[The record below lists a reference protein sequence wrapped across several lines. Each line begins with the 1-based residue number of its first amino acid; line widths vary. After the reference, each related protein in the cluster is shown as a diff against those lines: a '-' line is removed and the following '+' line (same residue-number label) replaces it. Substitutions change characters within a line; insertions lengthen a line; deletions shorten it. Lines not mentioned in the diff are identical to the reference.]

1 MKKHE
6 IIFSLL
12 KIPLDFMIVFFS
24 FFIAKNLRELWDFI
38 PWFDF
43 WIQTISFD
51 FLFKFAFL
59 AWCIYIFI
67 FFLHWLYNLK
77 VSSSKIKEFLDI
89 IIYSFYSFLIFSLIV
104 FFTRWIF
111 YEFDLPRLLI
121 IYAFFIGLFWI
132 ILWRI
137 ILNKLQFFLLNKN
150 YLQKRNILI
159 ITNTNSITDILNDIN
174 ISWIYNIVWYINKTK
189 VNDLDLK
196 YLWTDLNIEK
206 TFSINKV
213 DEILFI
219 NSDFSEKELYDIWD
233 ISRIYAIRYRY
244 ITNNFDFNKTN
255 TLVSLISKIPVIE
268 ISPTP
273 LDAWKRVLKRIFDI
287 ISSFFLIIFF
297 LPFFIIIWILIKI
310 EDPSW
315 PIIYKNLRVW
325 QKWKLFNLYKF
336 RYLKW
341 QYCIKESYWIKNEDD
356 EALNYEKELIN
367 TNSTRNWPLYKIK
380 NDPRKTK
387 IWKII
392 EKYSIDEL
400 PQLLN
405 VFLWNMSLT
414 WPRPHQPRE
423 VEKYSLYQKRV
434 LSIKPWITW
443 LAQVNWREKNDFD
456 EEVRLDVF
464 YIENWSFLLDL
475 KILLKTISVVLN
487 RK

>member
-38 PWFDF
+38 PWFNF
-43 WIQTISFD
+43 WIQTISFNS
-51 FLFKFAFL
+51 LFKFAFL
-59 AWCIYIFI
+59 AGFIYIFI
-67 FFLHWLYNLK
+67 FLLHWLYNLK

-121 IYAFFIGLFWI
+121 IYAFFIALFWI

-159 ITNTNSITDILNDIN
+159 ITNTNSMTDILNDIN

-268 ISPTP
+268 ISSTP

-287 ISSFFLIIFF
+287 ISSFFLIIIF

-356 EALNYEKELIN
+356 EALNYEKKLIN
-367 TNSTRNWPLYKIK
+367 TNSTRNWPLYKIT

-405 VFLWNMSLT
+405 VFLWNMSLI

-423 VEKYSLYQKRV
+423 VEKYSLHQKRV